1 MKEKHRKEKDS
12 KQNNAEVS
20 EEGDNEY
27 DSDLES
33 LEPVTCMECPKQ
45 FNDWSDL
52 NDHLKNVHK
61 LWK

>member
-12 KQNNAEVS
+12 KQNNTEVI

-33 LEPVTCMECPKQ
+33 LEPVACMECPEQ
-45 FNDWSDL
+45 FNDWSHL
-52 NDHLKNVHK
+52 SDHLKIVHK